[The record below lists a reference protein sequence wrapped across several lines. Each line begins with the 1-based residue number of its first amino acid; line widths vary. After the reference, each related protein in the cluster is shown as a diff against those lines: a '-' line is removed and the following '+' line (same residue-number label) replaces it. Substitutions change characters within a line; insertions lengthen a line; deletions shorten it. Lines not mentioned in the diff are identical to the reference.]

1 VITNRMLGAAAVAV
15 AISSAASAQA
25 QTSDPTAAQ
34 ADAYFKAAMALRSAG
49 NDAAACPNFAA
60 SKQLAPA
67 VGVTLYLAECYQ
79 RTGRSAS
86 AWREF
91 RDAERLARERNDKR
105 AEVAAQHAAALESTL
120 DRLTVSAPA
129 AAAKAG
135 VVVSVDGAAL
145 APELWGTA
153 LAVDPGDH
161 VVTVEADAQP
171 PKTFTAH
178 IGASNP
184 SAIVHLSDAD
194 LGIHPAEASA
204 AAGAEPVS
212 TTPPS
217 APADNT
223 PTPDRGATG
232 RYVGIG
238 LVVAGAAGI
247 GIGTWLL
254 TSKTRAMENGQLC
267 DPHLR
272 AHAIPEGV
280 TALAAGGVALVSG
293 IVLYYVNRPG
303 RTEVSL
309 APAVVPG
316 GGGAL
321 LSGSF

>member
-1 VITNRMLGAAAVAV
+1 MTHRRLGAAAVAA
-15 AISSAASAQA
+15 AIMATAPAHAQPGD
-25 QTSDPTAAQ
+25 TSAAQ
-34 ADAYFKAAMALRSAG
+34 ADAYFKAAMTLRGAG

-79 RTGRSAS
+79 RTGRTAS

-105 AEVAAQHAAALESTL
+105 ADVAAQHAAALESSL

-129 AAAKAG
+129 AASKAG
-135 VVVSVDGAAL
+135 IVVSVDGAAL
-145 APELWGTA
+145 APELWGSA

-178 IGASNP
+178 VGGSNP
-184 SAIVHLSDAD
+184 SAIVHIGEALPASRSTASSDA
-194 LGIHPAEASA
+194 ASA
-204 AAGAEPVS
+204 GPGTGALAP
-212 TTPPS
+212 T
-217 APADNT
+217 PADSV
-223 PTPDRGATG
+223 PASDRGTTG
-232 RYVGIG
+232 RYAGIA
-238 LVVAGAAGI
+238 LAVAGAAGI
-247 GIGTWLL
+247 GIGTWLV
-254 TSKTRAMENGQLC
+254 TSKTRTMDNGQLC
-267 DPHLR
+267 DPRLR
-272 AHAIPEGV
+272 PHAIPEGV
-280 TALAAGGVALVSG
+280 VAFSAGGVALISG

-309 APAVVPG
+309 APTVVPG
-316 GGGAL
+316 GGGAM